1 VILWKSFIC
10 TTAKTIQNFAFWELV
25 LITQNMEGRRRLIFR
40 DINRPGGSIWS
51 ALLTVC
57 LGEVHAMTKRIQD
70 FQQASSPTLASVPAG
85 QQQQQQQQSG
95 QLSQLPRI
103 TAPLKQDNIFTAP
116 PAPRSRYEKAE
127 HQLALTTKAAAQ
139 ALVQPPPNGQPPPDP
154 LKPLR
159 EPAMKLIGQGANTM
173 FSQETQQTIVHPVA
187 PINSVFTKYLLDIL
201 RSPIGIPFREIF
213 SKRATAIVLGAPYGA
228 NTPLLAAIS
237 ALSQLAITSLK
248 EDEYGTVSKDVASII
263 RTFTYAESA
272 VVRLMGTLQPHW
284 TDIGFDEQRPGA
296 RVVEEVGAVLAE
308 LRNGLT
314 RLISE
319 FAEYQEDL
327 GMTAMDI
334 RGAKEAVMRGKS
346 QESEKIDKQG
356 DEKQGEGEQ
365 MAERKRD
372 QRSEGDTSRRDRTAG
387 SREQR
392 R

>member
-1 VILWKSFIC
+1 
-10 TTAKTIQNFAFWELV
+10 
-25 LITQNMEGRRRLIFR
+25 MEGRRRLIFR

-70 FQQASSPTLASVPAG
+70 FQQALSPTPVTAPAG

-116 PAPRSRYEKAE
+116 PASRSRYEKAE

-159 EPAMKLIGQGANTM
+159 EPAMKLIGQGANSLL
-173 FSQETQQTIVHPVA
+173 SQETQQTIVHPVA

-201 RSPIGIPFREIF
+201 RSPIGIPFRERL
-213 SKRATAIVLGAPYGA
+213 SKRATAIVLGAPYSA

-237 ALSQLAITSLK
+237 ALSQLAISSLK

-272 VVRLMGTLQPHW
+272 VVRFINTLQPHW
-284 TDIGFDEQRPGA
+284 TDVAFDEQRPGA
-296 RVVEEVGAVLAE
+296 RVVEEIEVVLVE
-308 LRNGLT
+308 LRNGLS

-327 GMTAMDI
+327 GLTTMDI

-346 QESEKIDKQG
+346 QESDKKDEKRGGKQG
-356 DEKQGEGEQ
+356 GEEP
-365 MAERKRD
+365 MAERKKD
-372 QRSEGDTSRRDRTAG
+372 QRSEQRTAG
-387 SREQR
+387 RERSTGGREQEKR
-392 R
+392 